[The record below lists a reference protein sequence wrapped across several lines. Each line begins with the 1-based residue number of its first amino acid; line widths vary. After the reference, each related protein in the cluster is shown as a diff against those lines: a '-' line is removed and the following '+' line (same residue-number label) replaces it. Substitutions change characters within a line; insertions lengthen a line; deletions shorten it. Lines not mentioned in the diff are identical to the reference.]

1 VSPKWFILFSEAA
14 LTPELS
20 VQLISGGISNLK
32 NKWAFVV
39 STMLWTFLP
48 VFVTGDIARAQSPST
63 LTERIQRVTA
73 RPEFAHAN
81 FGIEFYSL
89 ESGKVLYALNPEK
102 MFVPASTTKLLT
114 EGAVL
119 AKLGADYRFHTRIY
133 RTGPIDSKGKLKGD
147 VILVASGDPNLSN
160 RAQPDGT
167 LAFVDED
174 HSYNGPAL
182 PGDPLAVIKELAGKI
197 SAKGINRIDGRLLI
211 DASLFPDGGREGGTD
226 VVLSSIMVNDNI
238 IDLVIRPGVKSGDET
253 ILEYSPHTSYV
264 RFINHVTTGARDSKP
279 NLESPDVESNE
290 DGSVLV
296 TLAGSLPVGLASQ
309 TAAFAVPS
317 PTAFATTVL
326 REALMASGVR
336 FKKGAATR
344 PPDFAAYSRFYVPK
358 NLVAEHLSAP
368 LSEEI
373 KVTLK
378 VSQNLHAGMGPYLL
392 GTLVAKDMKNPL
404 ATGFRVEREFLQSA
418 NLDLSGASQ
427 GDGAGGDWADLFSPD
442 FMIHYLTYWTTRPD
456 YQIFLRALP
465 VLGKDG
471 TLATIQK
478 DSAGAG
484 HVFAK
489 TGTFA
494 SEDKLNGKGMLNA
507 KGLAGYVTTKSGERL
522 AFAAY
527 VNHVA
532 LPDDPD
538 AAQRVAG
545 QALGEIAAAA
555 YDADL
560 K

>member
-1 VSPKWFILFSEAA
+1 M
-14 LTPELS
+14 
-20 VQLISGGISNLK
+20 
-32 NKWAFVV
+32 NKWPFVV
-39 STMLWTFLP
+39 SAMLSTFL
-48 VFVTGDIARAQSPST
+48 FVLMAGDLARAQSNST
-63 LTERIQRVTA
+63 LTERIQRVTS
-73 RPEFAHAN
+73 RPQFAHAN

-89 ESGKVLYALNPEK
+89 DSGKIIYALNPEK
-102 MFVPASTTKLLT
+102 LFVPASTTKLLT
-114 EGAVL
+114 EGTLL

-133 RTGPIDSKGKLKGD
+133 RAGPVDSKGKLKGD
-147 VILVASGDPNLSN
+147 LILVASGDPNVSN
-160 RAQPDGT
+160 RLQPDGT

-197 SAKGINRIDGRLLI
+197 RAKGIKRVDGRLLI
-211 DASLFPDGGREGGTD
+211 DASLFPDGPREGGTD
-226 VVLSSIMVNDNI
+226 VVMSSIMVNDNV
-238 IDLVIRPGVKSGDET
+238 IDLVIRPGVKSGDAT
-253 ILEYSPHTSYV
+253 ILGYSPHTSYV
-264 RFINHVTTGARDSKP
+264 NFVNHVTTGTRDSKP
-279 NLESPDVESNE
+279 NLESPEVESNE
-290 DGSVLV
+290 DGSIVV
-296 TLAGSLPVGLASQ
+296 TLTGSLPAGIAPQ
-309 TAAFAVPS
+309 TTAFAVPS

-326 REALMASGVR
+326 REALVVSGVQFK
-336 FKKGAATR
+336 FKKGGATR
-344 PPDFAAYSRFYVPK
+344 PPDFAAYSKLYSPE
-358 NLVAEHLSAP
+358 NMVAEHVSAP

-392 GTLVAKDMKNPL
+392 GTLVAQDTKNPL
-404 ATGFRVEREFLQSA
+404 AAGFRVEREFLQSA

-442 FMIHYLTYWTTRPD
+442 FMVHYLTYWSTRPD
-456 YQIFLRALP
+456 YQVLLRALP

-471 TLATIQK
+471 TLAAIQK

-489 TGTFA
+489 TGTFN

-507 KGLAGYVTTKSGERL
+507 KGLAGYVTTKAGERL

-532 LPDDPD
+532 LPDDPE
-538 AAQRVAG
+538 AAQSVAG